1 MTDSRDLIRPG
12 AIGSPSATQ
21 SPASRKPYRSPEIRH
36 LGDVRKS
43 TLKSGGRVDNRAN
56 PSRP

>member
-1 MTDSRDLIRPG
+1 MTDSRESIRPG
-12 AIGSPSATQ
+12 AIGSRTAEQ
-21 SPASRKPYRSPEIRH
+21 SPASRKPYRSPDIRR